1 MGSVGSGTK
10 IDHVQ
15 ISYSNDDAFEW
26 FGGTVNCTH
35 IISYKTWDYDFDTD
49 NGYNGNIQFGLSVR
63 DPKIADIPN
72 SNGFESDNWKDGTN
86 LSPMTSPT
94 FSNMT
99 FVGPMA
105 LDPNFVNKAGVE
117 NISTQEPTIQT
128 MVQPWVDFRQLSFC
142 VVSQI

>member
-35 IISYKTWDYDFDTD
+35 IISYKTWDDDFDTD

-63 DPKIADIPN
+63 DPKIADIPTLMVLN
-72 SNGFESDNWKDGTN
+72 
-86 LSPMTSPT
+86 PT
-94 FSNMT
+94 TGKMAQT
-99 FVGPMA
+99 F
-105 LDPNFVNKAGVE
+105 L
-117 NISTQEPTIQT
+117 
-128 MVQPWVDFRQLSFC
+128 L
-142 VVSQI
+142 